1 MDELEFRR
9 NAMIQP
15 NDKQA
20 DFLKAAE
27 ASQANQHY
35 LDEMKLFDRTLKRA
49 MQVEVPVGLAERI
62 LLRQAMLQDND
73 TQDDMS
79 PSRPLG
85 AAPAKIRTSASW
97 RQIAMAASVAFLLGM
112 STRWITLPET
122 APATLSLAQVAMAH
136 VYGEEPFIEGV
147 DEQVNLHNINAKMK
161 KYGAI
166 LSGTD
171 GLKVTYVN
179 HCSFYQGPALHMVIQ
194 GKMGPVTLF
203 LVPKHVPLT
212 LQQANFEDGT
222 LKGEIVQLKGANIVL
237 IGEMK
242 EPLAPVANTLQSRL
256 QWAI

>member
-15 NDKQA
+15 HDQQP
-20 DFLKAAE
+20 DFLKTAE
-27 ASQANQHY
+27 ASQANRHY
-35 LDEMKLFDRTLKRA
+35 LDKMKQFDRSLKRA
-49 MQVEVPVGLAERI
+49 MQVEVPAGLAERI

-73 TQDDMS
+73 TQDDMP

-85 AAPAKIRTSASW
+85 TAPVKIRTSVSW
-97 RQIAMAASVAFLLGM
+97 RQIALAASVAFLLGM

-122 APATLSLAQVAMAH
+122 APAALSLAQVAMAH
-136 VYGEEPFIEGV
+136 VYGEEPFIE
-147 DEQVNLHNINAKMK
+147 DEQVNLQNINAKME
-161 KYGAI
+161 KYGAT
-166 LSGTD
+166 LSGMD

-212 LQQANFEDGT
+212 LQQAHFEDGT
-222 LKGEIVQLKGANIVL
+222 LKGEIVQLKGANMVL

-242 EPLAPVANTLQSRL
+242 EPLVPVATALQSRL
-256 QWAI
+256 QWDI

>member
-15 NDKQA
+15 NDQQP
-20 DFLKAAE
+20 DFLKTAE
-27 ASQANQHY
+27 ASQANRNY
-35 LDEMKLFDRTLKRA
+35 LDEMKQFDRSLKRA
-49 MQVEVPVGLAERI
+49 MQVEVPAGLAERI
-62 LLRQAMLQDND
+62 LLRQAMLQDSD
-73 TQDDMS
+73 AQDEMP

-85 AAPAKIRTSASW
+85 TAPVKLRTSTSW
-97 RQIAMAASVAFLLGM
+97 RQIALAASVAFLLGM

-122 APATLSLAQVAMAH
+122 APAALSLAQM
-136 VYGEEPFIEGV
+136 E
-147 DEQVNLHNINAKMK
+147 
-161 KYGAI
+161 KYGAT
-166 LSGTD
+166 LSGMD

-212 LQQANFEDGT
+212 LQQATFEDGT
-222 LKGEIVQLKGANIVL
+222 LKGEIVQLKGANMVL

-242 EPLAPVANTLQSRL
+242 EPLAPVANALQSRL
-256 QWAI
+256 QWDI

>member
-15 NDKQA
+15 NDQQP
-20 DFLKAAE
+20 DFLRTAD
-27 ASQANQHY
+27 ASQANRNY
-35 LDEMKLFDRTLKRA
+35 LDEMKQFDRTLKRA
-49 MQVEVPVGLAERI
+49 MQVEVPAGLAERI
-62 LLRQAMLQDND
+62 LLRQAMQQDSD
-73 TQDDMS
+73 APDDLP

-85 AAPAKIRTSASW
+85 TASVKLRTSTSW
-97 RQIAMAASVAFLLGM
+97 RQIALAASVAFLLGM

-122 APATLSLAQVAMAH
+122 APAALSLAQVAMAH

-147 DEQVNLHNINAKMK
+147 DEQVNLHTINAKME
-161 KYGAI
+161 KYGAT
-166 LSGTD
+166 LSGMD
-171 GLKVTYVN
+171 GLKVTYAN

-212 LQQANFEDGT
+212 LQQATFEDGT
-222 LKGEIVQLKGANIVL
+222 LKGEIVQLKGANMVL

-242 EPLAPVANTLQSRL
+242 EPLAPVANALQSRL
-256 QWAI
+256 QWDI

>member
-15 NDKQA
+15 NDQQP

-27 ASQANQHY
+27 ASQTNRNY
-35 LDEMKLFDRTLKRA
+35 LDEMQQFDRALKRT
-49 MQVEVPVGLAERI
+49 MQVEVPAGLAERI
-62 LLRQAMLQDND
+62 LLRQAMQQESD
-73 TQDDMS
+73 TQDDM
-79 PSRPLG
+79 PPTRPLG
-85 AAPAKIRTSASW
+85 TAPVKIRTSTSW
-97 RQIAMAASVAFLLGM
+97 RQIALAASVAFLLGM
-112 STRWITLPET
+112 STRWITLQET
-122 APATLSLAQVAMAH
+122 PTTPSLAQVAMAH

-147 DEQVNLHNINAKMK
+147 DEQVDLHNINAKME
-161 KYGAI
+161 KYGAT
-166 LSGTD
+166 LSGMD

-212 LQQANFEDGT
+212 LQQATFEDGT
-222 LKGEIVQLKGANIVL
+222 LKGEIVQLKGANMVL

-242 EPLAPVANTLQSRL
+242 EPLAPVANALQSRL

>member
-15 NDKQA
+15 NDQQP
-20 DFLKAAE
+20 DFLKTAE
-27 ASQANQHY
+27 ASQANRNY
-35 LDEMKLFDRTLKRA
+35 LDEMKQFDRTLQRTL
-49 MQVEVPVGLAERI
+49 QVEIPAGLAERI
-62 LLRQAMLQDND
+62 LLRQAMLQDSD
-73 TQDDMS
+73 TQDDMLQF
-79 PSRPLG
+79 RPLG
-85 AAPAKIRTSASW
+85 TEPVKLRTSTSW
-97 RQIAMAASVAFLLGM
+97 RQIALAASVAFLLGM
-112 STRWITLPET
+112 STRWITLPEST
-122 APATLSLAQVAMAH
+122 PTTLSLAQVAMAH

-147 DEQVNLHNINAKMK
+147 DEQVNLQHINAKME
-161 KYGAI
+161 KYGAT
-166 LSGTD
+166 LSGMD

-212 LQQANFEDGT
+212 LQQATFADGT
-222 LKGEIVQLKGANIVL
+222 LRGEILQLKGANMVL

-256 QWAI
+256 RWQI